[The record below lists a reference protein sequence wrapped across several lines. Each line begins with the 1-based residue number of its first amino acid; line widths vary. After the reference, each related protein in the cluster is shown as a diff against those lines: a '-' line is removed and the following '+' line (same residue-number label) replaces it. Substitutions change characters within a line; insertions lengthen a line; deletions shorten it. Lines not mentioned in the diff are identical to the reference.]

1 MLAINLKGLTESCL
15 LPVVVIALGFFLN
28 PDDPLF
34 LHAAYPWVWLIPMLI
49 GLRYGLV
56 NAIFAVAIYTSA
68 LFYTVYFGFFDWQ
81 SYHLWYLGGIIG
93 TLVGSEYH
101 AYWENKLIAQD
112 ARSNYLHK
120 RLESLSR
127 AYSTMRISHD
137 RLEEALVVK
146 PVTLRGAL
154 TDLRHCMR
162 AHHGQFNHESATQ
175 FMAILANCASLNKAA
190 LYLFQGKH
198 LNHEPTAW
206 VGRSENL
213 KESDELVKRCLKE
226 RQTIYVAINQ
236 LEANEASDYL
246 AVIPFQTADN
256 VLLGV
261 FTVSDLP
268 FIAMTDETLKIL
280 SLLLSYVAD
289 GSYAEQ
295 NAKII
300 TTVYPDCPPFFATE
314 LIKCFNLQKK
324 YGINTTLIT
333 FHFADNTECVKIES
347 LIRQTARGLDVLW
360 ERKGK
365 HRSMN
370 VLMPLSDGNMVE
382 GYLNRIQEMV
392 EKTLGLTMAEPDTRI
407 THHSISA
414 YASLPN
420 LIKAFEADE

>member
-15 LPVVVIALGFFLN
+15 LPAVVVALGFFLN
-28 PDDPLF
+28 PNDPLF
-34 LHAAYPWVWLIPMLI
+34 LHAPYPWVWLIPMLI
-49 GLRYGLV
+49 GLRYGLI
-56 NAIFAVAIYTSA
+56 NAAIAVAIYTGA
-68 LFYTVYFGFFDWQ
+68 IFYTVYFGFFDWQ
-81 SYHLWYLGGIIG
+81 SYHLWVLGGIIG
-93 TLVGSEYH
+93 TLVGSEYQ
-101 AYWENKLIAQD
+101 AYWKNKLVAQD

-162 AHHGQFNHESATQ
+162 AHHGQFSKESATQ

-190 LYLFQGKH
+190 LYLYDGKH

-206 VGRSENL
+206 VGRGDRLN
-213 KESDELVKRCLKE
+213 ESDELVKRCINDRL
-226 RQTIYVAINQ
+226 TIYVSINQ
-236 LEANEASDYL
+236 LETNEASDYL

-261 FTVSDLP
+261 FTISDLP

-289 GSYAEQ
+289 GSFAEK
-295 NAKII
+295 NAKSI

-314 LIKCFNLQKK
+314 IIKCFELHKK
-324 YGINTTLIT
+324 FGINTTLIT
-333 FHFADNTECVKIES
+333 FHFSNSRLSEEIKA

-365 HRSMN
+365 YRSMH

-392 EKTLGLTMAEPDTRI
+392 QKTLGMTMAEPDIRI
-407 THHSISA
+407 THHSIAA